1 MANDK
6 PHKIE
11 QCPVLLPTENLKMF
25 NMIKDSM
32 KDSKWDMVG
41 KLNGDKLEK

>member
-11 QCPVLLPTENLKMF
+11 QCPILLPTENLKMF
-25 NMIKDSM
+25 NMM
-32 KDSKWDMVG
+32 KSAMSDSKWDMVG

>member
-25 NMIKDSM
+25 NMIKSAM
-32 KDSKWDMVG
+32 NDSKWDVVG
-41 KLNGDKLEK
+41 KINGDNVKK

>member
-32 KDSKWDMVG
+32 KDSKWDVV
-41 KLNGDKLEK
+41 KSHE

>member
-11 QCPVLLPTENLKMF
+11 QCPVLLPTENLKIF
-25 NMIKDSM
+25 NMMKSSM
-32 KDSKWDMVG
+32 
-41 KLNGDKLEK
+41 NGNKNKKNKK